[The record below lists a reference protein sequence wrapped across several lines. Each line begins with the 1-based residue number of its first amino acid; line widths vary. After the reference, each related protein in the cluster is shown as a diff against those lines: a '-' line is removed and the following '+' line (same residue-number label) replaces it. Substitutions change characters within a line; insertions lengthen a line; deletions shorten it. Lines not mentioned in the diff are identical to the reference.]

1 MTPQDRAA
9 AWLMAW
15 DGQGTHRTGTAGD
28 DASADWLAAEA
39 ARLGADPVVH
49 EFPFDR
55 LDPIEAAV
63 EIEGQRIEA
72 IPIFDAP
79 PCGWISGTLGPAGSG
94 AEIAVAEVSPRV
106 VYTQAW
112 RSLREEA
119 GQRALV
125 VVCAGDHAGPGL
137 LNAEQYR
144 APYGAPAVQ
153 VSSESAA
160 VVLDAMARA
169 AQARVIARS
178 AQLRTL
184 ARNVEVTLP
193 GHDRSRPPVVVMT
206 PRSSW
211 WQSTSERG
219 GGLVCWL
226 ETLAALLADPPGC
239 DVVFTANSG
248 HELGHLGLDAFQQR
262 RPGWDRP
269 TGARWVHYG
278 ANIGAVGGRLSVM
291 SATPALASAMAGSL
305 AAAGQPADDVM
316 PPTIVPS
323 GETRDI
329 HRIGGHYVTLVG
341 TNPWFHLPTDR
352 WPHTVDVAAIAR
364 IAAGAAAMVRGLTR

>member
-1 MTPQDRAA
+1 MTPDDRAT
-9 AWLMAW
+9 AWLTAW

-39 ARLGADPVVH
+39 ARLGAEPVIH

-55 LDPIEAAV
+55 LDPIDAAL
-63 EIEGQRIEA
+63 EFEGTRIEA
-72 IPIFDAP
+72 VPVFDSP
-79 PCGWISGTLGPAGSG
+79 PCGWVSGRLGPAGSG
-94 AEIAVAEVSPRV
+94 AEIAVAELSPRI

-112 RSLREEA
+112 RQLREEP

-125 VVCAGDHAGPGL
+125 IVCAGENPGLGL

-144 APYGAPAVQ
+144 APYGAPAIQ
-153 VSSESAA
+153 VSSEAA
-160 VVLDAMARA
+160 PAVLNAMAQGA
-169 AQARVIARS
+169 TARVISQSTQVRD
-178 AQLRTL
+178 L
-184 ARNVEVTLP
+184 ARNVEVTLR

-211 WQSTSERG
+211 WQSTAERG

-226 ETLAALLADPPGC
+226 ETLRALVTDPPGC

-248 HELGHLGLDAFQQR
+248 HELGHLGLDAFQER

-269 TGARWVHYG
+269 TGARWIHYG

-291 SATPALASAMAGSL
+291 SATPTLRDAMAGAL

-316 PPTIVPS
+316 PPTAVPS

-329 HRIGGHYVTLVG
+329 HRGGGHYVTLVG
-341 TNPWFHLPTDR
+341 TNPWFHLPGDR
-352 WPHTVDVAAIAR
+352 WPHTVHVASIAR
-364 IAAGAAAMVRGLTR
+364 IAAGAAAMVRALTR